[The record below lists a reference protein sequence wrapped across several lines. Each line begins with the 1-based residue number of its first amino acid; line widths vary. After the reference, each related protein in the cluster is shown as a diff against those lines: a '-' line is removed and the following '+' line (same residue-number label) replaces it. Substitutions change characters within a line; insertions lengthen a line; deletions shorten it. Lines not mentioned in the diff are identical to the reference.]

1 MLGSRAGRRRFNL
14 PKAEHQSLLGLGYKV
29 RRNDPYAGGFVTRHY
44 GRPREAAH
52 ALQIE
57 VARSLYMDEARIERL
72 PGFGPLRRDM
82 TNLIESLA
90 RVEWEFLTPDR

>member
-1 MLGSRAGRRRFNL
+1 
-14 PKAEHQSLLGLGYKV
+14 
-29 RRNDPYAGGFVTRHY
+29 
-44 GRPREAAH
+44 
-52 ALQIE
+52 
-57 VARSLYMDEARIERL
+57 MDEARIERL

>member
-1 MLGSRAGRRRFNL
+1 V
-14 PKAEHQSLLGLGYKV
+14 EESLLGLGYKV

-82 TNLIESLA
+82 TGLMEGLA
-90 RVEWEFLTPDR
+90 RVDWQFLHPSA